1 MFPYHREICHD
12 VLHLKWPLLPL
23 RPRGV
28 NERPRRMKKEKALH
42 PRQLSPNVA
51 LQGVFIFFGVPHKIL
66 TGGLK
71 RIRRFTTIKQLSFFV
86 CVTSTVDFVNKK
98 LTCKGHHSKSRKKL
112 YLMKQLFIK
121 FKFFCQ
127 PPYQS
132 KL

>member
-1 MFPYHREICHD
+1 MFPYREICHD

-28 NERPRRMKKEKALH
+28 NERPRRTMKKEKALH

-71 RIRRFTTIKQLSFFV
+71 RIRRFTTIKLSFFV
-86 CVTSTVDFVNKK
+86 CVTSTTVDFVNKK
-98 LTCKGHHSKSRKKL
+98 LRFKGHF
-112 YLMKQLFIK
+112 YN
-121 FKFFCQ
+121 
-127 PPYQS
+127 
-132 KL
+132 